1 MKNVVRVLRIGLPIS
16 GMLMLFLALS
26 SGVNGAAEAVQ
37 GASPVPYSVAEKS
50 VRELEADLAHG
61 KVTAEELTQAYLA
74 RIDALDVRGP
84 RLRSVIAI
92 NPHALDDARRS
103 DRFRGEGRVRGPLEG
118 IPVLIKDNIE
128 SADGTATT
136 AGSKAL
142 AGNVTNRDAPLV
154 ARLKKAGAI
163 VLGKTNLSEW
173 ANFRSSS
180 SISGWSGVGGLVK
193 NPYALDRTACG
204 SSSGTGSA
212 IAASLAAVG
221 VGTETDGSVTCPAA
235 INGLVGLKPTLGL
248 VSRTYVVPLSHDQ
261 DTPGPLGRSVAD
273 VAALLSAIAG
283 SDPKDPATRDAD
295 AHRSD
300 YVLALRGASLRG
312 KRLGVLRYAVPPVGP
327 AASAVFDRAVALLR
341 AQGAQIVEL
350 SDFRPNA
357 ALGDA
362 EFTVLSTDFKSDI
375 NAYLASAPSTVKTR
389 TLSDLIAFNR
399 ADARELRLFGQDTF
413 LKSNQT
419 KGPSDP
425 KYLDALSTCRRFSR
439 EEGIDRL
446 MTRNRL
452 DALIAPS
459 YGPASRI
466 DVVDGDDVSGGAGS
480 LPAIAGYPHLT
491 VPMGY
496 VTGLP
501 VGISFIGRAWS
512 EASLLALGA
521 AYERAAHARRPPTY
535 LPSIENGPQTSGLL
549 DPSAS
554 KPAVFEYQPFI
565 NSY

>member
-1 MKNVVRVLRIGLPIS
+1 MGNDVRLLRLGLALF
-16 GMLMLFLALS
+16 GMLLLS
-26 SGVNGAAEAVQ
+26 APAARSDTGA
-37 GASPVPYSVAEKS
+37 PYSVAEKS
-50 VRELEADLAHG
+50 VAELEADLAHG
-61 KVTAEELTQAYLA
+61 NVTAEALTRAYLA
-74 RIDALDVRGP
+74 RIEALDFRGP
-84 RLRSVIAI
+84 RLRSIIAT

-103 DRFRGEGRVRGPLEG
+103 DRFRGEGRARGPLEG

-128 SADGTATT
+128 SADGMATT
-136 AGSKAL
+136 AGSEAL
-142 AGNVTNRDAPLV
+142 ARNITGRDAPLV
-154 ARLKKAGAI
+154 ARLKRAGAI

-180 SISGWSGVGGLVK
+180 SISGWSSVGGLVK
-193 NPYALDRTACG
+193 NPYVLDRTACG

-283 SDPKDPATRDAD
+283 SDPKDPATKDAD
-295 AHRSD
+295 KHKRD

-327 AASAVFDRAVALLR
+327 AASAVFDRAVALFR

-350 SDFRPNA
+350 SDFKPNP

-362 EFTVLSTDFKSDI
+362 ESAVLSTDFKTDI
-375 NAYLASAPSTVKTR
+375 NAYLASTPSTVKTR
-389 TLSDLIAFNR
+389 TLSELIAFNR
-399 ADARELRLFGQDTF
+399 ADPRELRLFGQDTF
-413 LKSNQT
+413 VKSNQT

-425 KYLDALSTCRRFSR
+425 KYLEALRICRLYSR
-439 EEGIDRL
+439 QEGIDRL
-446 MTRNRL
+446 MTRNRI

-466 DVVDGDDVSGGAGS
+466 DVVDGDNVSGGAGS